1 MDAPSFY
8 GKKRNPSLAEILD
21 SAEDGTYRCTDNSD
35 NFVVTI
41 VPPDNACGE
50 VTDEDSG
57 DEDGGGTINNLPGSM
72 LRSEVPIL
80 ECDDNEPPTK
90 KSKSSRKWIKKD
102 IESKIPTW
110 EPTENSH
117 LQQLRE
123 KELDPKDYFELFFDD
138 ALISLIVNKSNL
150 YAAQKNKN
158 LQVTDKEMR
167 CYLGILMLSGYVTVP
182 RKRMYWENSS
192 DTKNK
197 LVVQAMRR
205 DRFFDIMSN
214 LHFAD
219 NTNLD
224 QDDKYA
230 KLRPLINHLNE
241 KFKKYGPIEE
251 FYSFDESMCEYFGRH
266 PSKQFMRGKPI
277 RVGYKN
283 WCATTTLGYLLC
295 FEFYQGKSR
304 EPRNENKKF
313 GLGEN
318 LVLKF
323 ADILHEHAPKPFHLC
338 FDNFFTSV
346 KLMEALSEKS
356 IKATGTIRENRQEK
370 CPLKKKEVM
379 KKQQRGSYDYRT
391 DDSKEIILVR
401 WNDNNVVDICSNAV
415 GVEPCSQASRYL
427 STAKSRMP
435 IQCPRLVKV
444 YNEHMGGVDR
454 MDQNISKY
462 RIGIRGKKWY
472 FSLFS
477 YMVDVAVNNAWQLYR
492 MHYKE
497 KKMDLLGFHRSVVM
511 YYLQRFGTPSHQGQ
525 SGRPQTSLQ
534 IEATRF
540 DNHGHWVIPQEKQ
553 TRCAH
558 CHTKTTTRCEKCDR
572 GLHVKC
578 FKEYHIR

>member
-1 MDAPSFY
+1 MDAASFY

-80 ECDDNEPPTK
+80 ECDDDEPPTK
-90 KSKSSRKWIKKD
+90 KSKSSRKRIKKD

-346 KLMEALSEKS
+346 KLSVFF
-356 IKATGTIRENRQEK
+356 KAI
-370 CPLKKKEVM
+370 
-379 KKQQRGSYDYRT
+379 
-391 DDSKEIILVR
+391 
-401 WNDNNVVDICSNAV
+401 
-415 GVEPCSQASRYL
+415 
-427 STAKSRMP
+427 
-435 IQCPRLVKV
+435 
-444 YNEHMGGVDR
+444 
-454 MDQNISKY
+454 
-462 RIGIRGKKWY
+462 
-472 FSLFS
+472 
-477 YMVDVAVNNAWQLYR
+477 
-492 MHYKE
+492 
-497 KKMDLLGFHRSVVM
+497 
-511 YYLQRFGTPSHQGQ
+511 
-525 SGRPQTSLQ
+525 
-534 IEATRF
+534 
-540 DNHGHWVIPQEKQ
+540 
-553 TRCAH
+553 
-558 CHTKTTTRCEKCDR
+558 
-572 GLHVKC
+572 
-578 FKEYHIR
+578 